1 MIEPRQWHPHWN
13 ADRRL
18 NVTKAT
24 HPGAD
29 NPYEKAK
36 EGAQS
41 PNPKAAT
48 KHSDPDV
55 RKRAKAHADK
65 ATNEDG

>member
-1 MIEPRQWHPHWN
+1 M
-13 ADRRL
+13 
-18 NVTKAT
+18 TKAT
-24 HPGAD
+24 HPGTD
-29 NPYEKAK
+29 NPSEKAK

-41 PNPKAAT
+41 PNPKAVT